1 MKSESKIVSREVAGS
16 TGEKLDNPGDL
27 EKSVK
32 TERLSVVLIHL
43 LGPYSRNLF
52 LKKVRKIETKTLK

>member
-1 MKSESKIVSREVAGS
+1 MKSESKIVYREVAGS

-32 TERLSVVLIHL
+32 TGRLSVVMIHL

-52 LKKVRKIETKTLK
+52 LKKE

>member
-52 LKKVRKIETKTLK
+52 LKKE